1 MSNDKVLENKEKIE
15 SLLFEFDDHRAAL
28 KDMIKDLEDIRTKID
43 QLIPTNLDA
52 RYMRF
57 FEEKVK
63 SITALFNALLEMRKE
78 IVKSVKDEVDIR
90 RKIVD
95 ENDLINIEEMVDVRQ
110 MVTKIEDFQK
120 TAKKLQDKRI
130 KENQEQTV
138 DETIDIPG
146 ITSRVEAH

>member
-1 MSNDKVLENKEKIE
+1 MTNKIEENNQKIE
-15 SLLFEFDDHRAAL
+15 SLLVEFDDHRVAIKA
-28 KDMIKDLEDIRTKID
+28 MIEDLESIRTKID
-43 QLIPTNLDA
+43 NLIPTSLDA

-90 RKIVD
+90 RRITD
-95 ENDLINIEEMVDVRQ
+95 PNELINIEDMVDVRD
-110 MVTKIEDFQK
+110 VVSKIEEFKLTNQK
-120 TAKKLQDKRI
+120 MKDERI
-130 KENQEQTV
+130 RKNKEQTI

-146 ITSRVEAH
+146 VTSRVEGVH